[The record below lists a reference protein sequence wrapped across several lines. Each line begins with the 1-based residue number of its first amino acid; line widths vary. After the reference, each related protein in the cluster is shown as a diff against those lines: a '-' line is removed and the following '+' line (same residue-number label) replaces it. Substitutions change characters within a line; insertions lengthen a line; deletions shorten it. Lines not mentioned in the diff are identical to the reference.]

1 MGAEKPDDKEVPV
14 LRRRKSMT
22 CVDLPTLK
30 AIHTRLSHL
39 VNIAESNRTFDQ
51 LFPGGKKELI
61 IAHQAIGRC
70 IRQFQK
76 PSERH

>member
-1 MGAEKPDDKEVPV
+1 
-14 LRRRKSMT
+14 MT

-30 AIHTRLSHL
+30 AIHTRLTHL
-39 VNIAESNRTFDQ
+39 VNIAESNQTFEK

-70 IRQFQK
+70 ISQFQN
-76 PSERH
+76 ST